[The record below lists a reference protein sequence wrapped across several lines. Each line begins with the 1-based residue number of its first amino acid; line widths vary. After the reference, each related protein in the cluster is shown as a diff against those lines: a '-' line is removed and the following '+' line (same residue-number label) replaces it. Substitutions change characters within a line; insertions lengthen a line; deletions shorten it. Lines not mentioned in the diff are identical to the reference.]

1 MFSDREGIPFAIVEG
16 GPGAGTIV
24 RLKTENDGFGHSHAS
39 VKLPGKFEPFPSDKV
54 RVIYVAGP
62 AGSGKSFYVSM
73 YLYNIMLYSENPNII
88 LFSQIR
94 NDDSFEGIKFNQIVN
109 LKDPELLENF
119 YQVEDVTDG
128 SVLVFDDIDTISDT
142 KLQKALYNFIGQ
154 CLELGRHMNIKC
166 VITSHLING
175 NDKKFTRTVLN
186 EMQSL
191 TFFPSSGSRKAIDL
205 ALGTYIGLDTKQIK
219 EIMNTESRWV
229 TIFKNYPQF
238 IMTENNA
245 MFIKDLR

>member
-1 MFSDREGIPFAIVEG
+1 MFSTESGIPFAIVNG
-16 GPGAGTIV
+16 GKGDGTIV
-24 RLKTENDGFGHSHAS
+24 RLDIENTGFGHSHTS
-39 VKLPGKFEPFPSDKV
+39 VKFPGKFEPFPSDKV

-62 AGSGKSFYVSM
+62 AGSGKSYYVSM
-73 YLYNIMLYSENPNII
+73 YLINVMLYTENPNII

-94 NDDSFEGIKFNQIVN
+94 NDESFQGVKFNQVID
-109 LKDPELLENF
+109 LKNPELKEEF
-119 YQVEDVTDG
+119 YNIDDVTDG
-128 SVLVFDDIDTISDT
+128 SILVFDDIDTLSDM

-166 VITSHLING
+166 LITSHLING
-175 NDKKFTRTVLN
+175 NDRKFTRTVLN

-205 ALGTYIGLDTKQIK
+205 VLGTYIGLDKKQIR
-219 EIMNTESRWV
+219 EIMETESRWV

-238 IMTENNA
+238 LMTENNA
-245 MFIKDLR
+245 MFIRDLH